1 MNPLK
6 LPTLARALWHGLAAL
21 AVMLLS
27 GCDRPT
33 PAVET
38 SNTPPAP
45 ASAPGAVKT
54 IGVAFETLQT
64 EFWVAAWDQL
74 KADCAARGIT
84 MLEGVADGD
93 AGRQF
98 EQVRN
103 FINRRVDGI
112 IIVPKDG
119 KTVIPMIKAAN
130 AARIPVV
137 LYNRPAD
144 PTDAPHTAI
153 APDNFAITR
162 DTVKHLVSLARQT
175 GRKQKAMIL
184 VGDLADVNA
193 IGRRDG
199 FEAAVREAADAVEV
213 VARVP
218 TEWNQEKALA
228 GVQSAMQAN
237 PDIGLI
243 FTSSDFMFPS
253 IKSVLSNLG
262 RWKKHHEPGHV
273 ILGGFDGDATAY
285 QLMAEGYVDA
295 TGVQDVYWE
304 AGQAIQVILDA
315 RAGKPAPARLDDPG
329 FAITQANLRQLEPRM
344 WGAVVARKR
353 K

>member
-1 MNPLK
+1 MK
-6 LPTLARALWHGLAAL
+6 LRASFTVTLSVFLG
-21 AVMLLS
+21 VLLCGCGGSDS
-27 GCDRPT
+27 GGNGR
-33 PAVET
+33 
-38 SNTPPAP
+38 P
-45 ASAPGAVKT
+45 ASSASGTKKLT

-64 EFWVAAWDQL
+64 EFWVAAFDKL
-74 KADCAARGIT
+74 KADCAAKGIT

-93 AGRQF
+93 TSKQF
-98 EQVRN
+98 DQVKS
-103 FINRRVDGI
+103 FINRKVDGI

-130 AARIPVV
+130 AANIPVV

-144 PTDAPHTAI
+144 PTDAQHTAV
-153 APDNFAITR
+153 APDNFAITKE
-162 DTVKHLVSLARQT
+162 TVNYLVSLAKKS
-175 GRKQKAMIL
+175 GKKQKAMIL
-184 VGDLADVNA
+184 MGDLSDVNA

-199 FEAAVREAADAVEV
+199 FEAAIKEAGDAVEV
-213 VARVP
+213 VARIP
-218 TEWNQEKALA
+218 TDWNQEKALA

-262 RWKKHHEPGHV
+262 KWKKHNAPNHV

-304 AGQAIQVILDA
+304 AEQAIQVILDA
-315 RAGKPAPARLDDPG
+315 KAGKAAPSRIDDKG
-329 FAITQANLRQLEPRM
+329 FAITQANMKELEPRM
-344 WGAVVARKR
+344 WGAVVAKKR